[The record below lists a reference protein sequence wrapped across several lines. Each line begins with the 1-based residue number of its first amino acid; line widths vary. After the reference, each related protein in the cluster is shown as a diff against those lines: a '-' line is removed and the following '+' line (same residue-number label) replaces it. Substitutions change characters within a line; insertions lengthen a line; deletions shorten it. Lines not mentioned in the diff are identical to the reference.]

1 VLGRAPVVPGRAPL
15 VPRRAPWVLGRATD
29 ASEPLG
35 LADLPSE
42 EGWLS
47 SPGGLL
53 RTILPRRGGLG
64 GAWVDAAG
72 RAVPPKRKWQDLRS
86 VGSAPPRGFG
96 ASEAPVVGVLSGA
109 SPGRFVFRRASPFR
123 GKASVCIAV
132 IPLAG
137 SDLLA
142 AAPKHGCH
150 GPASAPR
157 APKRRWCVCESR
169 VGSAS
174 AEAPLVRLR
183 GAPPRTARACRGML
197 GRSLRHVSLVRWA
210 RRPSGSLRCA
220 EAPRGAGTFPGHRSA
235 PGFLGPPKRFREGA
249 FLVAQERGAAE
260 GVAPKRAVFPLP
272 WRAEARA
279 GRPHRP
285 QADER
290 DELLSRPW
298 GEPRGGGEDELSGS
312 RNAPGRRLRFGE
324 SRNQT

>member
-1 VLGRAPVVPGRAPL
+1 LSACGTPKGAVGARSSAGGTRSSAFGAPKGAVGARSSNRCLRTPGLGGPALRGGLVVEPGRAP
-15 VPRRAPWVLGRATD
+15 PRH
-29 ASEPLG
+29 
-35 LADLPSE
+35 PSE
-42 EGWLS
+42 EGWFGGSLGRRGWS
-47 SPGGLL
+47 SRPSEEEVAGPALRWFRAPEGVWGQRSPGG
-53 RTILPRRGGLG
+53 RRSVRGKPRAVRFPPGVALPRKGERLHRGDSTRRERPPG
-64 GAWVDAAG
+64 G
-72 RAVPPKRKWQDLRS
+72 RA
-86 VGSAPPRGFG
+86 
-96 ASEAPVVGVLSGA
+96 EARLSW
-109 SPGRFVFRRASPFR
+109 P
-123 GKASVCIAV
+123 
-132 IPLAG
+132 
-137 SDLLA
+137 
-142 AAPKHGCH
+142 
-150 GPASAPR
+150 
-157 APKRRWCVCESR
+157 R